1 MQEVRLRQARRHRKT
16 LRAVQ
21 GKASTIL
28 ERPQEGRRRGRWRV
42 TGGYRRREDE
52 EEIKDRLQIH
62 SQSAT
67 TFLAL
72 FSLDDA
78 LVFCRTFTT
87 LSRSTI
93 IILFILS

>member
-1 MQEVRLRQARRHRKT
+1 MQEVRLRQARRHRKA
-16 LRAVQ
+16 LQAVQ
-21 GKASTIL
+21 GKSSAIL
-28 ERPQEGRRRGRWRV
+28 ERPQEGLRRSCGSTLGGVCWRKA
-42 TGGYRRREDE
+42 E

-87 LSRSTI
+87 LSRNVI